1 MTKNFNTWFSLA
13 IMLIVLYGCSH
24 KLSPPKYYLFNDK
37 AEKYKLRD
45 SVKHLDT
52 IFFDKN
58 NEFLQVGNDFPSR
71 PLHEIFNAGH
81 NFFNDNWQK
90 LERRFFKK

>member
-1 MTKNFNTWFSLA
+1 MAVAINYVRQNNIFITLNLKN
-13 IMLIVLYGCSH
+13 
-24 KLSPPKYYLFNDK
+24 
-37 AEKYKLRD
+37 KLRD

-52 IFFDKN
+52 IFFEKN
-58 NEFLQVGNDFPSR
+58 NEFFQVGSDFPSR

-81 NFFNDNWQK
+81 DFFNDNGQK